1 MQAIATRTPV
11 YVLATDPISEAGVT
25 AGLKPRR
32 ELELIAPGR
41 VDADTVAVI
50 VSERLD
56 ERALQLLRAT
66 RQQGCR
72 QLVLVVTELLDGDL
86 ITAAEAG
93 VCGVLRRCEASP
105 EQLTR
110 VIETAA
116 SGCGSLPPDL
126 VGRLLSQVSKL
137 QRQVLA
143 PRGLSF
149 NGLTERETDVL
160 RLVADGMDTQE
171 IASRLAYSERTV
183 KNVLHDVTSRLQ
195 LRNRSHA
202 VAYALREGLI

>member
-1 MQAIATRTPV
+1 MPTPV
-11 YVLATDPISEAGVT
+11 YVRATDPISEAGVT

-32 ELELIAPGR
+32 EIELIDPDR
-41 VDADTVAVI
+41 ISPDTVAVI

-56 ERALQLLRAT
+56 EPTVQILRST
-66 RQQGCR
+66 QCRGCR
-72 QLVLVVTELLDGDL
+72 RLVLVVTELADSDL

-105 EQLTR
+105 EQLVH
-110 VIETAA
+110 VIEVAA
-116 SGCGSLPPDL
+116 SGSGSLPPDL
-126 VGRLLSQVSKL
+126 IGRLLNQVSRL

-143 PRGLSF
+143 PRGLSL

-160 RLVADGMDTQE
+160 RLIADGMGTQE